1 MAAGKVTASSLAED
15 TLQPVKDINSSHR
28 SSLSLICFLCP
39 WRECKQGK
47 SNRLRRH
54 FLGIS
59 YLVQQSC
66 FFKFLYLLSFSSR
79 SLIFLSLRVYILIV
93 LLLFFFSDFPTFPPF
108 CFSHIFNQ
116 CISFHFPL
124 SKKNKKKITKKIIFL
139 VLRSFAMQISF
150 LIRWQV
156 LWGRRNLKSMWFSSS
171 PDSALQA

>member
-1 MAAGKVTASSLAED
+1 MWAQKFHFCQKQLDLMAAGKVTASSLAED
-15 TLQPVKDINSSHR
+15 TLQPVKNINSSHR

-66 FFKFLYLLSFSSR
+66 FFKFLYLLSFSSH

-93 LLLFFFSDFPTFPPF
+93 LLLFFFLIFQPSLPF
-108 CFSHIFNQ
+108 VS
-116 CISFHFPL
+116 L
-124 SKKNKKKITKKIIFL
+124 IFL
-139 VLRSFAMQISF
+139 INAFHSIFH
-150 LIRWQV
+150 
-156 LWGRRNLKSMWFSSS
+156 
-171 PDSALQA
+171 